1 MSKKLDEWLNDFV
14 EKGFNPQD
22 LLNWPD
28 EGGGGT
34 SKVKTVK
41 TGQKIRIDLSQ
52 YSAPIYHYEDLHN
65 IRRCLFAATPVLQND
80 FGPTFTYDDY
90 NSIIMID
97 NSNAY
102 YISMII
108 NKSRTQIL
116 CQAGVWDYTDSGIKY
131 DSLMPTTVIY
141 ESEEP
146 IPSGD
151 GGVVPQ
157 EIVDLFPTIEI
168 EVPEVIVGTALYIE
182 YEGDKMPFELID

>member
-1 MSKKLDEWLNDFV
+1 MSKKLDEWLNGFV

-22 LLNWPD
+22 LPNWPD

-34 SKVKTVK
+34 SKIKTVK
-41 TGQKIRIDLSQ
+41 AGQKIRIDLSQ
-52 YSAPIYHYEDLHN
+52 YSRPIYPYKDF
-65 IRRCLFAATPVLQND
+65 RYVQMGLFSATPVND
-80 FGPTFTYDDY
+80 FGPTFSYYDYD
-90 NSIIMID
+90 SAIRGG
-97 NSNAY
+97 NAY

-116 CQAGVWDYTDSGIKY
+116 CQAGVSEDGTDGPKY

-151 GGVVPQ
+151 EEGVVPQ
-157 EIVDLFPTIEI
+157 EVVNLFPTIEI
-168 EVPEVIVGTALYIE
+168 EVPEVIVGTVLYVN
-182 YEGDKMPFELID
+182 GDMMPFELID